1 MVVWHHLFVPT
12 RTILLPTDNCFSD
25 TYDPEDELVAIQR
38 LTNMSRHKLVKG
50 LDLDEE
56 LNDFDGGVEGEYDDG
71 VSAEDKG
78 MQRRHIG
85 SSRNS

>member
-1 MVVWHHLFVPT
+1 
-12 RTILLPTDNCFSD
+12 
-25 TYDPEDELVAIQR
+25 
-38 LTNMSRHKLVKG
+38 MSRHKLVKG

-56 LNDFDGGVEGEYDDG
+56 LNDFDGGVEDDVYDDG

-85 SSRNS
+85 CSSNP

>member
-1 MVVWHHLFVPT
+1 
-12 RTILLPTDNCFSD
+12 
-25 TYDPEDELVAIQR
+25 
-38 LTNMSRHKLVKG
+38 MSRHKLVKG

-56 LNDFDGGVEGEYDDG
+56 LNDFDGGVEDEYDEG

-85 SSRNS
+85 SSRNSWLQEC